1 MNDNLSKVKYLM
13 NNYQYSIEDA
23 GLNGRNSLIFHVSG
37 DKLIDFLTTEISSDM
52 VIHQE
57 NQIFIDTSKSFVDL
71 LIDKN
76 GLKYQETNFFDLKQ
90 EDLIAEK
97 IYYVGLRPLFGI
109 VNLILFYKDIND
121 LKEDLFNPEIIARK
135 SDFSPFAVLEKP
147 SGLIYCNNEWF
158 SLHEKDNGQKRSQEY
173 YKIEKIYFSAMKLF
187 NKYHQ
192 DKKRIYDDLVEQTL
206 IQKNYDDII

>member
-13 NNYQYSIEDA
+13 SNYQYSIEDA
-23 GLNGRNSLIFHVSG
+23 GLNGRNSLIFHISG
-37 DKLIDFLTTEISSDM
+37 DKLLNFLTSEISYDM
-52 VIHQE
+52 VVRQ
-57 NQIFIDTSKSFVDL
+57 NDQIFIDTSKSFVDL

-76 GLKYQETNFFDLKQ
+76 GQKYQETNFFDLRQ

-121 LKEDLFNPEIIARK
+121 LKEDIFNPEVIARK
-135 SDFSPFAVLEKP
+135 SDFSPFATLEKP
-147 SGLIYCNNEWF
+147 SGLIYCNKVWF
-158 SLHEKDNGQKRSQEY
+158 SLNEKDNEQKFSQKY
-173 YKIEKIYFSAMKLF
+173 YEIEKICSSAMKLF

-206 IQKNYDDII
+206 IHKDYDDII